1 MRTQTAASR
10 PSTKALDNAAFGL
23 HPQGYG
29 LANRLADY
37 ALVRPFL
44 DPWAADLPNLTRK
57 RFYCGGIV
65 ARPGDSQPPPPHTW
79 SQVRATSPPSLS
91 PPPPP
96 AAPRSCARS

>member
-44 DPWAADLPNLTRK
+44 DPWPADLPNLTRK
-57 RFYCGGIV
+57 RFYCGVIV
-65 ARPGDSQPPPPHTW
+65 AGPGDSHPRLTQKRSEDCVTSPRCWADRQPPAEP
-79 SQVRATSPPSLS
+79 Q
-91 PPPPP
+91 
-96 AAPRSCARS
+96 